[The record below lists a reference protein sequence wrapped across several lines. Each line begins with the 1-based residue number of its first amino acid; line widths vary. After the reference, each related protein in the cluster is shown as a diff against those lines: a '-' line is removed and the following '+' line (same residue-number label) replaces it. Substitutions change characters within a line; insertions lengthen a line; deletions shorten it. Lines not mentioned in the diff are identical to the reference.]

1 MDRCNLQAAHQLPP
15 TGGFGMNTGL
25 QDVFNLCWKL
35 AGVCQGWAGEGLLAT
50 YEHERWGI
58 ARGNAD
64 WSLRNIQ
71 LVRTSDSI
79 LSTRDIS
86 PTWRPG
92 RFCTG
97 AHRGCVSEA
106 SACCARAILWQV
118 GSIRRAATTGDPTQ
132 VQAAIDESYHYGN
145 FIGQDLG
152 VVYPVEVGAAVCPD
166 GTPFP
171 VS

>member
-71 LVRTSDSI
+71 LVSRS
-79 LSTRDIS
+79 
-86 PTWRPG
+86 
-92 RFCTG
+92 
-97 AHRGCVSEA
+97 
-106 SACCARAILWQV
+106 
-118 GSIRRAATTGDPTQ
+118 RR
-132 VQAAIDESYHYGN
+132 
-145 FIGQDLG
+145 L
-152 VVYPVEVGAAVCPD
+152 
-166 GTPFP
+166 
-171 VS
+171 

>member
-1 MDRCNLQAAHQLPP
+1 
-15 TGGFGMNTGL
+15 MNTGL

-79 LSTRDIS
+79 LRTRDLS

-97 AHRGCVSEA
+97 APR
-106 SACCARAILWQV
+106 
-118 GSIRRAATTGDPTQ
+118 
-132 VQAAIDESYHYGN
+132 
-145 FIGQDLG
+145 
-152 VVYPVEVGAAVCPD
+152 VC
-166 GTPFP
+166 
-171 VS
+171 